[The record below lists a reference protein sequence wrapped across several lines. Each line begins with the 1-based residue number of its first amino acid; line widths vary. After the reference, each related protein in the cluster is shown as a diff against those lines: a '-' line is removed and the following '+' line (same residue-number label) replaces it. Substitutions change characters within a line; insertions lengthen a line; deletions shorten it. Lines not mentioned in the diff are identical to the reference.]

1 MKNQYRGLGQFIEL
15 MGVGLSKK
23 EGVVFL
29 RGRGVDTPMHTM
41 IYLLKANN
49 RNNRKRCEICSKF
62 TVKKKNNKRTS
73 LTLHW
78 CFYC

>member
-1 MKNQYRGLGQFIEL
+1 

-23 EGVVFL
+23 EEVVFL

-62 TVKKKNNKRTS
+62 TVKKKQQKNVIDVALVFLL
-73 LTLHW
+73 LTLNIFHT
-78 CFYC
+78 FY